1 MTENG
6 DMSGLTFTREQL
18 DFLNNLTSFE
28 IDPNAFTASCKHPEQ
43 LHGHSVCITGHTE
56 STEVSIV
63 PWVLIGVGAVVVIA
77 LVAFLWKR
85 WRATKKSGRE
95 NRGSEK
101 PLYCL
106 GDMDADS
113 ILENSSPSVD
123 AEFMSSGTKFSSYA
137 TSSKGSS
144 KFVSVWDDEELLKW
158 RVDAQQIHDVE
169 MLAAGY
175 YGEVWLSTY
184 LGKRVAVK
192 RMKKSPAE
200 QMCRAEIQQFIA
212 EIKLY
217 SRFTHPKIVSFIG
230 VAWTMESDIQALVEY
245 MGNGDLCSYI
255 ASNSTHPSEDSRSE
269 TETTSI
275 EWDFSQGIEAHSHWS
290 VTTWQ
295 IAMDITEALVYLH
308 SLDPPVL
315 HRDLKS
321 RNVLLTNDLRAKVT
335 DFGVSRYQDE
345 GTEVMTAGVGTARWA
360 APEILAGNNHYT
372 EAVDI
377 FSLGVILSEL
387 ETFQIPYADVVLPEP
402 CLLSRVAAGEVQPTF
417 TENAPEEFVTLARQ
431 CLAFDAASRPSA
443 VQVAYV
449 LRQMKFHEEEC
460 GHLSA

>member
-1 MTENG
+1 
-6 DMSGLTFTREQL
+6 
-18 DFLNNLTSFE
+18 
-28 IDPNAFTASCKHPEQ
+28 
-43 LHGHSVCITGHTE
+43 
-56 STEVSIV
+56 
-63 PWVLIGVGAVVVIA
+63 
-77 LVAFLWKR
+77 
-85 WRATKKSGRE
+85 
-95 NRGSEK
+95 
-101 PLYCL
+101 
-106 GDMDADS
+106 
-113 ILENSSPSVD
+113 
-123 AEFMSSGTKFSSYA
+123 
-137 TSSKGSS
+137 
-144 KFVSVWDDEELLKW
+144 
-158 RVDAQQIHDVE
+158 
-169 MLAAGY
+169 
-175 YGEVWLSTY
+175 
-184 LGKRVAVK
+184 
-192 RMKKSPAE
+192 
-200 QMCRAEIQQFIA
+200 MCRAEIQQFIA

-443 VQVAYV
+443 VQVAYA

-460 GHLSA
+460 